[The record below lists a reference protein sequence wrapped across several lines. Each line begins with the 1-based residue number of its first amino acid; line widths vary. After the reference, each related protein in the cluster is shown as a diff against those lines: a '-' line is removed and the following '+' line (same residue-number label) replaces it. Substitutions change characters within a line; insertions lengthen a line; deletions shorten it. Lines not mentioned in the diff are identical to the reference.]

1 MKIRH
6 APRRLAP
13 LAAVPLAA
21 ALALLTAPL
30 AAHAQPLPPCAVG
43 GASSVIING
52 RPALRLSDVATCP
65 PGMFEPVPGIFVE
78 GQPAVRF
85 VAPAKGCVAGGSANV
100 IMNGAPATR
109 GGDAVCPPG

>member
-1 MKIRH
+1 MTTRH
-6 APRRLAP
+6 ACRRLA
-13 LAAVPLAA
+13 PLAA
-21 ALALLTAPL
+21 ALALLSATS
-30 AAHAQPLPPCAVG
+30 AAIAQPLPPCAVT
-43 GASSVIING
+43 GAASVIING

-65 PGMFEPVPGIFVE
+65 PGMFEPVPGISIE

-85 VAPAKGCVAGGSANV
+85 AAPAEGCVAGGSANV

>member
-1 MKIRH
+1 LTATR
-6 APRRLAP
+6 ANTRLAQ
-13 LAAVPLAA
+13 LTAAPLAA

-30 AAHAQPLPPCAVG
+30 VALAQPMPPCAAT
-43 GASSVIING
+43 GAASVIING

-65 PGMFEPVPGIFVE
+65 PGMFEPVPGISIE

-85 VAPAKGCVAGGSANV
+85 SAPVKGCIAGGSANV

>member
-1 MKIRH
+1 MKTRH
-6 APRRLAP
+6 ASRRLAP
-13 LAAVPLAA
+13 FAVAPLLS
-21 ALALLTAPL
+21 ALAFLPAPP

-43 GASSVIING
+43 GAASVMING

-65 PGMFEPVPGIFVE
+65 AGMFEPVPGITIE

-85 VAPAKGCVAGGSANV
+85 VAPVKGCVAGGSANV